1 MRGPS
6 SSTRPDRGMTQR
18 LVTIKNR
25 AGIHA
30 RPAALLV
37 QTAGRFAAKVFLEKD
52 GERVNGK
59 SIMGVLM
66 LAIARDEKIFLEA
79 EGADER
85 DAFDKLTAFLEN
97 GGV

>member
-1 MRGPS
+1 MRQEITVKHKLG
-6 SSTRPDRGMTQR
+6 
-18 LVTIKNR
+18 L
-25 AGIHA
+25 HA
-30 RPAALLV
+30 RPAAGFV
-37 QTAGRFAAKVFLEKD
+37 QLARQFASEIIIEKN

>member
-1 MRGPS
+1 MVRQEITVKHKLG
-6 SSTRPDRGMTQR
+6 
-18 LVTIKNR
+18 L
-25 AGIHA
+25 HA
-30 RPAALLV
+30 RPAASFV
-37 QTAGRFAAKVFLEKD
+37 QLARQFASEIIIEKN

-85 DAFDKLTAFLEN
+85 DAFDKLAAFLGN